1 MFLSRSAVYNYF
13 DIEEISINE
22 EVIPAVFLVSS
33 FTLAGEVPVTPL
45 HDEDGDDENDTDIL
59 PPHHRRSHPHL
70 SSENSGPHVTS
81 SSWISQGQRSASG
94 PSYSSTQLFK
104 DVKEGQTA
112 FLPLWA
118 AIPLHREGY
127 IRGSTPP
134 SFALS
139 TFREFKADPLAPSL
153 YLKSPFFFDAGI
165 RICRLLGTP
174 TSSGA
179 MSSSGSRLV
188 AQLVRLYQLRYLKII
203 QAARKRGFDLSDI
216 RDGLAES
223 ERYLLDTVLT
233 GQAEEREWNNSLL

>member
-1 MFLSRSAVYNYF
+1 M
-13 DIEEISINE
+13 EEISINE
-22 EVIPAVFLVSS
+22 EVIPVTFLTSS

-45 HDEDGDDENDTDIL
+45 HDEGEGDEGDADIL
-59 PPHHRRSHPHL
+59 PPHHRRSHPQL
-70 SSENSGPHVTS
+70 PSENSDPHVTR
-81 SSWISQGQRSASG
+81 SSWISQSQRSASG
-94 PSYSSTQLFK
+94 PSYSSSSSASLFK

-127 IRGSTPP
+127 VLGCTPP
-134 SFALS
+134 SFTLS

-153 YLKSPFFFDAGI
+153 FLKSPFFFDAGI

-203 QAARKRGFDLSDI
+203 QAARKRGFDLSDL

-233 GQAEEREWNNSLL
+233 GQAEEREWNNSIL